1 VSLFDHVTPRQSVF
15 SANRTDT
22 VLSLDD
28 LLEGRV
34 DAQEFF
40 AESYVT
46 AGMHTLIERTFQRL
60 AGGATGSPVF
70 TLTQAMGGGK
80 THSMIALAL
89 LAMHPEVRAGV
100 FAEWFGGQNLSG
112 SLGRVRVI
120 GYNGRNTD
128 ARLGIWGELARQ
140 LGRQEHFAGNYTP
153 LTAPGSQTWTELLR
167 GDPLIILLDELPPYL
182 EHAHAVAI
190 GNSDLAQVTASAL
203 ANLFVAVAR
212 LTNVTVVISDLAGQA
227 WSGGSEVLLKAVEAL
242 RNLTNEV
249 GRTAVPLSPVNPQS
263 DELFR
268 ILNRRLFAALPGESV
283 IRGVAGRYRDA
294 HAEAV
299 AMGLTTTASDGVSA
313 QIMDSYPLHHAWR
326 PLIGRFKENQTF
338 QQTRGVIRLMQA
350 VVANTWESGRAHTLD
365 LLHPYDLDLNDQALS
380 SEVRVINT
388 NLHEAMA
395 HDVASNGTAE
405 AEQVDA
411 TNRTKDASEAAT
423 LLLVASL
430 STVPGAITGLRDFE
444 IYDFLQRPGRDLSRL
459 KADVLEQLEAR
470 AWYLHRSSDGRLFFK
485 NQQNLAA
492 KLRSEEQALNEQ
504 TVADSLRKFLRERFD
519 PVGRD
524 VYQVL
529 HVMTAFDEVQLE
541 QDRVALVLTTPTPGT
556 QGVGVSQE
564 WLEWWKRQTFQNR
577 VVFLTGSKLVMD
589 TVRDS
594 ARRYRAL
601 ESIEAGFKADSV
613 AAADPNWAAL
623 ESLKD
628 RVRVQLASAL
638 KQAFDTVV
646 YPSINASLRA
656 RAIDVPFDSK
666 GDGRGSGEK
675 AIRDTLVAEQ
685 KFADKTG
692 PDELQKKAEAR
703 LFTAKSL
710 PWAEVKRQAAT
721 ITTWQLHHPNAL
733 EGLRDACVQRGEWRE
748 QGTFIEKGP
757 FPPPE
762 TSVRVKVLS
771 RDDDSG
777 TTWLA
782 LEALHGDTIYYETG
796 ESEPTTSSTKVAA
809 AQRFE
814 ATGLRYQFRAYDSTG
829 KNPAGPAVSWAGTV
843 TLKYDPK
850 AATAGS
856 TFTLKAIPGGQIR
869 YTTDATNPRTGAIY
883 DGPFQVPAG
892 CRIIQAIATA
902 EGVESEQL
910 DVRVHPKVAEAKQQ
924 FGGDAAPGGGVAP
937 LIPQWQIDSAAPA
950 IWKRAWKADD
960 NAATYR
966 LLKALRKADGRVF
979 NVSLWAADEAEAQT
993 IDFTGTATPGYTADE
1008 LQALCER
1015 FQELVGA
1022 GAKVTLKA
1030 PRVVFARGAEL
1041 LEFAQAVD
1049 LSVVESEIV
1058 QGADRG

>member
-1 VSLFDHVTPRQSVF
+1 MSLFDHVTPRQSVF

-89 LAMHPEVRAGV
+89 LAMHPEVRADV
-100 FAEWFGGQNLSG
+100 FTEWFGGQNLAG
-112 SLGRVRVI
+112 SLGRVKVI
-120 GYNGRNTD
+120 GFNGRNTD
-128 ARLGIWGELARQ
+128 AKFGVWGELARQ
-140 LGRQEHFAGNYTP
+140 LGRQEHFARNYTP

-167 GDPLIILLDELPPYL
+167 GEPIIILLDELPPYL

-227 WSGGSEVLLKAVEAL
+227 WSGGSDVLLKAVEAL

-268 ILNRRLFAALPGESV
+268 ILNRRLFATLPGEPI
-283 IRGVAGRYRDA
+283 IRGIAGRYRDA

-299 AMGLTTTASDGVSA
+299 AMGLTTTASDGISA
-313 QIMDSYPLHHAWR
+313 QIMESYPLHYSWR
-326 PLIGRFKENQTF
+326 SLIGRFKENQTF

-350 VVANTWESGRAHTLD
+350 VVANTWDSGRAHTLD

-380 SEVRVINT
+380 SEVRAINT

-405 AEQVDA
+405 AEQVDK
-411 TNRTKDASEAAT
+411 TNRTKDATEAAT

-430 STVPGAITGLRDFE
+430 STVPGTISGLRDFE
-444 IYDFLQRPGRDLSRL
+444 IYDFLQRPGRDLARL
-459 KADVLEQLEAR
+459 RADVLEQLEAR

-529 HVMTAFDEVQLE
+529 HVMPAFDEVQLE
-541 QDRVALVLTTPTPGT
+541 QDRVTLVLTTPTPGT
-556 QGVGVSQE
+556 QGVGVSQD
-564 WLEWWKRQTFQNR
+564 WLEWWRRQTFQNR

-601 ESIEAGFKADSV
+601 ESIEAGFNADGLNP
-613 AAADPNWAAL
+613 ADPNWQAL

-646 YPSINASLRA
+646 YPSINTQLRP
-656 RAIDVPFDSK
+656 RAIDVPFDAK

-675 AIRDTLVAEQ
+675 SIRDTLIAEQ

-692 PDELQKKAEAR
+692 PDDLQKRAEAR
-703 LFTAKSL
+703 LFTAKVL

-721 ITTWQLHHPNAL
+721 ITNWQFHHPNAL

-782 LEALHGDTIYYETG
+782 LESLHGDTIYFETG
-796 ESEPTTSSTKVAA
+796 DAEPTQSSTRVTE

-829 KNPAGPAVSWAGTV
+829 RNPAGQPVGWVGSV
-843 TLKYDPK
+843 TLKYDPRS
-850 AATAGS
+850 ATTGS

-869 YTTDATNPRTGAIY
+869 YTTDGTNPKTGAIY
-883 DGPFQVPAG
+883 EGPFAVPTG
-892 CRIIQAIATA
+892 CRVIQAIASA
-902 EGVESEQL
+902 EGIESEQL
-910 DVRVHPKVAEAKQQ
+910 EVRVHVKVGEGRAE
-924 FGGDAAPGGGVAP
+924 FIDGGQPDPGKLP
-937 LIPQWQIDSAAPA
+937 LIPHWQVDTATPA
-950 IWKRAWKADD
+950 TWKRPFKADD
-960 NAATYR
+960 NAATYG
-966 LLKALRKADGRVF
+966 LLKALRKTEGRVF
-979 NVSLWAADEAEAQT
+979 NVAVWAADQAEAQT
-993 IDFTGTATPGYTADE
+993 IDFSGTAPSGYTADE
-1008 LQALCER
+1008 LEALCTR

-1030 PRVVFARGAEL
+1030 PKISFTHGAQLLELAASLNLEVVETDVAQGSARG
-1041 LEFAQAVD
+1041 
-1049 LSVVESEIV
+1049 
-1058 QGADRG
+1058 